1 MVKEYDIK
9 EILGQESTIEE
20 RVKMLIQ
27 MANDH
32 GGHDNITAVLI
43 KAT

>member
-27 MANDH
+27 MAMIMEVMIILLLFD
-32 GGHDNITAVLI
+32 
-43 KAT
+43 